1 MLGILL
7 LAPAQ
12 LANHGEWVPLHFLP
26 DAGDKKPW
34 SRVLQDAV
42 RARLTDYCDS
52 LAEQVKPPQRLDAAK
67 SLAIRLRKGLRPTSL
82 TGGK

>member
-7 LAPAQ
+7 LAPAHS
-12 LANHGEWVPLHFLP
+12 ANRGEWVPLHFLP

-42 RARLTDYCDS
+42 RARLN
-52 LAEQVKPPQRLDAAK
+52 
-67 SLAIRLRKGLRPTSL
+67 GLL
-82 TGGK
+82 